1 MYPFISCHSE
11 EEVKNTISPT
21 QKLPTSP
28 WNAAID
34 SHQDYTSASSEMHGE
49 HKLNKIR
56 KAGL

>member
-1 MYPFISCHSE
+1 
-11 EEVKNTISPT
+11 VKNTISPT